1 LRWTEHKNINVSGGT
16 KLAAREKINFDAA
29 MCGTKTDKLRRE
41 ETSSSSAF
49 VVAVINQYHSLTFKI
64 I

>member
-1 LRWTEHKNINVSGGT
+1 MLAGDQNLQTEQN
-16 KLAAREKINFDAA
+16 NFDAA
-29 MCGTKTDKLRRE
+29 TCRTKTEKLHGE